1 VEQAMQEGF
10 TTANEWI
17 KSLGFGAGMGLTN
30 IRRNADEFDIQSA
43 VGRGTTARATILLQT
58 GKDAPPQTP

>member
-1 VEQAMQEGF
+1 L
-10 TTANEWI
+10 
-17 KSLGFGAGMGLTN
+17 SN

-43 VGRGTTARATILLQT
+43 VGRGTTVRATILLQT